1 MQRTSILGLLVLLAG
16 CGPAYLGPTP
26 QIQQPPGR
34 SSVSPQVAPV
44 RPMPAIPT
52 QQPGSSSAGGL
63 QNVPEVSPNDAFLP
77 PITIPKATYHEARQ
91 GETVSGI
98 AKSYGVSVKD
108 LMKANAWASE
118 PQLRAGDQVLIP
130 K

>member
-1 MQRTSILGLLVLLAG
+1 MAMLTLAG

-34 SSVSPQVAPV
+34 SLVSPSA
-44 RPMPAIPT
+44 MPPRTVPTLPT
-52 QQPGSSSAGGL
+52 QQPGSSSAGDL
-63 QNVPEVSPNDAFLP
+63 KSVPEVSPGDVFLP
-77 PITIPKATYHEARQ
+77 PITGSKASYHEARQ

-98 AKSYGVSVKD
+98 AKSYGVTVKD

>member
-1 MQRTSILGLLVLLAG
+1 MKRTSILGLAVLLAG

-26 QIQQPPGR
+26 EIQQPPGR
-34 SSVSPQVAPV
+34 MLPKPATPA
-44 RPMPAIPT
+44 RPLPAIPT
-52 QQPGSSSAGGL
+52 QQPGSNSAGDL
-63 QNVPEVSPNDAFLP
+63 KSVPEVSPGDVFLP
-77 PITIPKATYHEARQ
+77 PITGSKATYHEARQ

-98 AKSYGVSVKD
+98 AKSYGVTVKD